1 MCKTGLVEDCQEDG
15 GTSCTVT
22 REQECS
28 VEEVEECVNTVVEC
42 EDICTTVETE
52 ECVMKKRQV
61 GNYILYSSFCPPDS
75 CDGLGLCSCHRDGVH
90 NYAGAG
96 VSGGYSECL

>member
-1 MCKTGLVEDCQEDG
+1 MCKTELVEDCQEDG

-52 ECVMKKRQV
+52 ECVTKKRKV
-61 GNYILYSSFCPPDS
+61 DIHYSSFCSPDS
-75 CDGLGLCSCHRDGVH
+75 SDDLGLCSCHRDGVH
-90 NYAGAG
+90 NSAGTG
-96 VSGGYSECL
+96 V